1 MSRQD
6 WFSLDAKGRAIVPLR
21 VTPRAG
27 RAAIEGVGDD
37 GHGGRA
43 LNIAVRAAPADGKA
57 NQAVIALLAEALG
70 LAKRRIDIAAGAAG
84 RRKLVRI
91 ADADAAIVA
100 RLRQWS
106 TP

>member
-1 MSRQD
+1 MAD

-21 VTPRAG
+21 VRPRAA
-27 RAAIEGVGDD
+27 RAVIEGVGDD
-37 GHGGRA
+37 GKGGRA
-43 LNIAVRAAPADGKA
+43 LTIAVRAAPTDGQA
-57 NQAVIALLAEALG
+57 NRAVVELLAEALG
-70 LAKRRIDIAAGAAG
+70 LAKGRIDIAAGASG

-91 ADADAAIVA
+91 ADADARTLA